1 MWTCFIFFVLFFLML
16 SILPTVFDSSKEVT
30 SACFSCQVFDF
41 ELTKEEMA
49 TILSLNRNWRI
60 CEMVM

>member
-1 MWTCFIFFVLFFLML
+1 
-16 SILPTVFDSSKEVT
+16 
-30 SACFSCQVFDF
+30 VFDF